1 VVGGPQKPLTR
12 ADAADVFRLRSEVLA
27 PVSMLSKVIWEVSMT
42 DGSSSAYLSK
52 DKQSDLVRGALP
64 SGGDRQRLQVRQESL
79 CGSRELQGVHHV
91 KCL

>member
-1 VVGGPQKPLTR
+1 
-12 ADAADVFRLRSEVLA
+12 
-27 PVSMLSKVIWEVSMT
+27 MLWEISKT
-42 DGSSSAYLSK
+42 NGSSAAHLSK